1 MQKFLQL
8 QGKGEHEPFIDGLV
22 RTCRPPPSPLHA
34 LTKFG
39 NLQFNACAQLTF
51 PNVDP

>member
-22 RTCRPPPSPLHA
+22 RTCRPLST